1 MAASPITTI
10 ERAFELARSGRFAS
24 VSDIRLALRRER
36 FDQVEAH
43 LAGSSIARQL
53 RALCD
58 EARKQASDASI
69 AAAAGNA
76 EEP

>member
-58 EARKQASDASI
+58 EARRGP
-69 AAAAGNA
+69 AAAAPEA
-76 EEP
+76 SEDA

>member
-1 MAASPITTI
+1 MAASPITTL
-10 ERAFELARSGRFAS
+10 ERAFELARSGRFSS

-58 EARKQASDASI
+58 EARRG
-69 AAAAGNA
+69 AAAPAA
-76 EEP
+76 SPEASEEA